1 LPGHAVTRRILL
13 SYLTLTLFI
22 LLALEVPL
30 GLVYAHH
37 ERQGFAAHIERDAV
51 VMAERA
57 EDSIIAH
64 DRATLTDLAT
74 QYAAET
80 GSDVLLIDSR
90 GRVLA
95 STNPTAD
102 SRSPDLTAALANEHS
117 VGYRRRAAGGSE
129 LYITVPA
136 HTGDTVRGA
145 VRITYDSEIVD
156 ASGTRAWWALLAG
169 GLATL
174 GVVAFAGFALAR
186 WLTRPV
192 REIEAA
198 TVRIADGG
206 PVQLGISRIGPPEL
220 RSLAVRLTDTSHRLS
235 RILAEQKSFAAVASH
250 QLRSPLTALRLR
262 LENLEPMLADGA
274 QGDLQAAIAEV
285 DRLTRMVQGLLALSR
300 LENSD
305 HTGEPVDL
313 DEVVDGGMQRWAAY
327 AAEHRITLARIP
339 GRLGTALAVPGAVEQ
354 ILDNLLENA
363 VRAAPPGTAIR
374 VGPGE
379 PAAAPGAVELHVID
393 HGPGLAGTDLTR
405 AFEKFWRAPGTVSG
419 GTGLGLSIVRQ
430 LARASGGEAHLRAHP
445 DGGIDAVVCLRP
457 APSSFEDRRSMADVV
472 RDESPLV

>member
-1 LPGHAVTRRILL
+1 MTRRILL
-13 SYLTLTLFI
+13 SYVTLTLFI
-22 LLALEVPL
+22 LIALEVPL

-57 EDSIIAH
+57 EDSIVAH
-64 DRATLTDLAT
+64 ARAPLTDVASR
-74 QYAAET
+74 YAAET
-80 GSDVLLIDSR
+80 GSDVLVIDHR
-90 GRVLA
+90 GQVLA
-95 STNPTAD
+95 STDSSAD
-102 SRSPDLTAALANEHS
+102 GGSPDLAAALANEHI

-129 LYITVPA
+129 LYVTVPA

-145 VRITYDSEIVD
+145 VQITYDSEIVD

-174 GVVAFAGFALAR
+174 GVVAFVGFALAR

-192 REIEAA
+192 RELEAA
-198 TVRIADGG
+198 TARIADGG
-206 PVQLGISRIGPPEL
+206 PMQLPISRIGPPEL

-235 RILAEQKSFAAVASH
+235 RIIAEQKSFAAVASH

-274 QGDLQAAIAEV
+274 QGDLQAAVAEV

-313 DEVVDGGMQRWAAY
+313 DQVVVGCMQRWAAY
-327 AAEHRITLARIP
+327 AAEHGICLIRTP

-354 ILDNLLENA
+354 MLDNLLENA
-363 VRAAPPGTAIR
+363 VRAAAPDTDIR
-374 VGPGE
+374 VGPGQ
-379 PAAAPGAVELHVID
+379 PAAAPGTVELHVID
-393 HGPGLAGTDLTR
+393 HGSGMADTDLTR
-405 AFEKFWRAPGTVSG
+405 AFERFWRAPGASSG
-419 GTGLGLSIVRQ
+419 GTGLGLTIVRQ
-430 LARASGGEAHLRAHP
+430 LARASGGEAQLRAHP
-445 DGGIDAVVCLRP
+445 GGGIDAVVRLRS
-457 APSSFEDRRSMADVV
+457 APSSRGKGRSMGDVV
-472 RDESPLV
+472 RDDGSRA

>member
-1 LPGHAVTRRILL
+1 VTRRILL

-22 LLALEVPL
+22 LVALEVPL

-57 EDSIIAH
+57 EDSIVAH
-64 DRATLTDLAT
+64 NRATLTDLAT
-74 QYAAET
+74 RYAAET
-80 GSDVLLIDSR
+80 GSDVLVIDSR

-95 STNPTAD
+95 STDPGAD
-102 SRSPDLTAALANEHS
+102 SRSPDLTAALANEHC

-129 LYITVPA
+129 LYVTVPA

-169 GLATL
+169 GLVTL

-198 TVRIADGG
+198 TARIADGG
-206 PVQLGISRIGPPEL
+206 PVELHLSRIGPPEL
-220 RSLAVRLTDTSHRLS
+220 RSLAVRLTETSHRLS
-235 RILAEQKSFAAVASH
+235 RIIAEQKSFAAVASH

-274 QGDLQAAIAEV
+274 QDDLQAAVAEV

-305 HTGEPVDL
+305 HTGEPVNL
-313 DEVVDGGMQRWAAY
+313 DQAVDGCLQRWAAY
-327 AAEHRITLARIP
+327 AAEHGISLIRIP

-363 VRAAPPGTAIR
+363 VRAAPPDTAIR
-374 VGPGE
+374 VGPGH
-379 PAAAPGAVELHVID
+379 ADAAPGTVELHVID
-393 HGPGLAGTDLTR
+393 HGRGLTETDLTR
-405 AFEKFWRAPGTVSG
+405 AFERFWRAPGTSG
-419 GTGLGLSIVRQ
+419 AGTGLGLTIVRQ
-430 LARASGGEAHLRAHP
+430 LVRASGGEAHLRAHP
-445 DGGIDAVVCLRP
+445 GGGIDAVVRLR
-457 APSSFEDRRSMADVV
+457 AASSSRGKGRSMGAAVGADGS
-472 RDESPLV
+472 RA